1 MRYFHS
7 VTARCFDKTKW
18 AGFIHGSLLLSIVCL
33 QGSDVDDED
42 MKELLNDTRLL
53 KKLKKG
59 HISEE
64 DFEKRITSKAK
75 SKHKTASHDGS
86 GGEDV

>member
-1 MRYFHS
+1 MQQ
-7 VTARCFDKTKW
+7 W
-18 AGFIHGSLLLSIVCL
+18 AGFIYSSLIISCVCL

-59 HISEE
+59 QISEE
-64 DFEKRITSKAK
+64 DFEKQIMSGPKY
-75 SKHKTASHDGS
+75 KTEGLSLDGS
-86 GGEDV
+86 GDEEV